1 MNLLVNSLTVL
12 QKKELLGG
20 EKTMVLVYSDNKK
33 ITIEILSK
41 ASEIAKEQKKK
52 VTAVIIGKPDENLAK
67 EYISYGAEEVFIA
80 ETELE
85 SFKSEEYSDIL
96 ASIVKETGTETI
108 LIGSN
113 KNGKELSA
121 RLGGKLNAG
130 CVVDSNNIYI
140 KNNKLM
146 AERVVYSGNAIAV
159 EQFNSTPAI
168 ITVPSKAFDP
178 LKKDDSRKGEITK
191 KKIESEKSKS
201 KILKVHEMKS
211 EGTNVEDAEIIVS
224 CGRGFKD
231 KGDIKLVQELADIL
245 KGKTVGCSRPLAADL
260 KWLSEEHWIGLS
272 GHKVKPKLYIAAGIS
287 GQIQHI
293 AGMRDSGII
302 VAINKDPEALIF
314 KSADYGIVGDLYE
327 VLPKLTD
334 AVKAKMG

>member
-1 MNLLVNSLTVL
+1 
-12 QKKELLGG
+12 
-20 EKTMVLVYSDNKK
+20 MVLVYSENKNL
-33 ITIEILSK
+33 TIEMLSK
-41 ASEIAKEQKKK
+41 AVEIAKQQNKK
-52 VTAVIIGKPDENLAK
+52 VTVVIIGKSDENLAK
-67 EYISYGAEEVFIA
+67 EYISYGADQVFIA
-80 ETELE
+80 ETSLE
-85 SFKSEEYSDIL
+85 SFKAEEYADIL
-96 ASIVKETGTETI
+96 ANIIKEIGVETI

-130 CVVDSNNIYI
+130 CVVDSNNIYV

-146 AERVVYSGNAIAV
+146 AERVVYSGNAISV
-159 EQFNSTPAI
+159 EQFNSKPAI
-168 ITVPSKAFDP
+168 VTVPPKAFDP
-178 LKKDDSRKGEITK
+178 LKKDDSRKGEIVK
-191 KKIESEKSKS
+191 KKIDSEKSTS
-201 KILKVHEMKS
+201 KILKVQEMKT
-211 EGTNVEDAEIIVS
+211 EGINVEDAEIIVS
-224 CGRGFKD
+224 CGRGFKNKD
-231 KGDIKLVQELADIL
+231 DIKLVQELADVL
-245 KGKTVGCSRPLAADL
+245 KGKTVGCSRPIAADL
-260 KWLSEEHWIGLS
+260 RWLSEDHWIGLS

>member
-1 MNLLVNSLTVL
+1 
-12 QKKELLGG
+12 
-20 EKTMVLVYSDNKK
+20 MVLVYSENKNL
-33 ITIEILSK
+33 TIEMLSK
-41 ASEIAKEQKKK
+41 AVEIAKQQNKK
-52 VTAVIIGKPDENLAK
+52 VTAVIIEKSDENLAK
-67 EYISYGAEEVFIA
+67 EYISYGADQVFIA
-80 ETELE
+80 ETSLE
-85 SFKSEEYSDIL
+85 SFKAEEYADIL
-96 ASIVKETGTETI
+96 ANIIKEIGVETI

-130 CVVDSNNIYI
+130 CVVDSNNIYV

-159 EQFNSTPAI
+159 EQFNSKPAI
-168 ITVPSKAFDP
+168 VTVPPKAFDP
-178 LKKDDSRKGEITK
+178 LKKDDSRKGEIVK
-191 KKIESEKSKS
+191 KKIDSEKSTS
-201 KILKVHEMKS
+201 KILKVQEMKT
-211 EGTNVEDAEIIVS
+211 EGINVEDAEIIVS
-224 CGRGFKD
+224 CGRGFKNKD
-231 KGDIKLVQELADIL
+231 DIKLIQELADVL
-245 KGKTVGCSRPLAADL
+245 KGKTVGCSRPIAADL
-260 KWLSEEHWIGLS
+260 KWLSEDHWIGLS